1 MFGHYMLVN
10 GATGSTGATGAPGSN
25 GIDAQYVI
33 VTGEQAFKFLS
44 GSTQSTSLN
53 ITLTAVLSG
62 GLTTYDWEYWSGSAW
77 TNLSGTQNASTYSLL
92 FNNVAWTTT
101 SLRVRCLSGAKF
113 DEITIVK
120 LYDGTVGSN
129 GINGSTGATGS
140 TGASGSDGYTI
151 ILTNESHSLPVNGG

>member
-1 MFGHYMLVN
+1 LG
-10 GATGSTGATGAPGSN
+10 
-25 GIDAQYVI
+25 
-33 VTGEQAFKFLS
+33 
-44 GSTQSTSLN
+44 
-53 ITLTAVLSG
+53 
-62 GLTTYDWEYWSGSAW
+62 GSAW

-92 FNNVAWTTT
+92 IMFGQTT

-151 ILTNESHSLPVNGG
+151 ILTNESFIAC